1 MYDIK
6 TRKENE
12 IAQLL
17 QSEGEPTFRA
27 KQIFKWLGAG
37 VSSFDEMTNIPK
49 TLREKLKEK
58 CILYSPKCLAKQ
70 ESKDGTVKL
79 LWELMDG
86 NAIESVVMSY
96 RHGNTV
102 CISSQVGCRMGCAFC
117 ASTRGGLIRNLTASE
132 MLDQVR
138 YSGFETGRKIS
149 NIVIMGIGEP
159 LENFDN
165 VIRFLEIVN
174 HPDVLGIGMR
184 HISLSTSGPEGG
196 IRRLAELDLQL
207 TLSVSLHAPDNET
220 RSRIMPVN
228 RYGGVSRLIA
238 DCRYYCLKTGRR
250 ISFEYLLAKGVNDSD
265 DHAAGLIE
273 LLRGMGPECQPL
285 IHVNLIPLNPVEG
298 APYQPSDPNRV
309 AAFSGALSKNGIRT
323 TMRRRM
329 GADIDAA
336 CGQLRRKHGA
346 GSTYRR

>member
-6 TRKENE
+6 SMKENE

-17 QSEGEPTFRA
+17 QTEGEPPFRA
-27 KQIFKWLGAG
+27 KQIFGWLGAG

-49 TLREKLKEK
+49 ALREKLKEK
-58 CILYSPKCLAKQ
+58 CILYSPKCLTKQ

-79 LWELMDG
+79 LWELIDG
-86 NAIESVVMSY
+86 NAIESVVMPY
-96 RHGNTV
+96 RHGNSV

-117 ASTRGGLIRNLTASE
+117 ASTRGGLVRNLAASE
-132 MLDQVR
+132 MIDQVR
-138 YSGFETGRKIS
+138 CSGLVTGRKIS

-159 LENFDN
+159 LDNFEN
-165 VIRFLEIVN
+165 VVRFLELVN

-207 TLSVSLHAPDNET
+207 TLSVSLHAPDDGT
-220 RSRIMPVN
+220 RNRMMPVN
-228 RYGGVSRLIA
+228 RQGGVSRLID

-250 ISFEYLLAKGVNDSD
+250 ISFEYLLARGVNDSD
-265 DHAAGLIE
+265 DHAADLVK
-273 LLRGMGPECQPL
+273 LLKGMGPECQPL

-298 APYQPSDPNRV
+298 APFQPSDPERV
-309 AAFSGALSKNGIRT
+309 ASFERDLIKGGIRT
-323 TMRRRM
+323 TVRRRM

-336 CGQLRRKHGA
+336 CGQLRRRHGA
-346 GSTYRR
+346 KRP